1 VVAVAEDPV
10 EGGAVPVLVAGAG
23 PAGSTVALL
32 LARLGVPCT
41 VVERRGDIH
50 PLPRAVHLDDE
61 AVRVLQRI
69 GLAGAFARISRPATG
84 LRLVDARLRP
94 FAEFRRDRAAG
105 SHGHPESNLFDQ
117 PDLDRVLRAELVRHP
132 LVNLRVGTEVTG
144 LDQPPDAT
152 APVRVELSGPGGA
165 ETVWAQAVV
174 GCDGAGSAV
183 RAAIGSRLHD
193 LGFTDRWFVVDVRSA
208 RPIPTWGGVEQVC
221 GGRRAATFL
230 PLPGDRYRWEF
241 RMRADET
248 AEVLAR
254 PVRMAELIA
263 PWRVPLT
270 QLEVLRAAEYTF
282 RARLA
287 DRWRAGR
294 VLLLGDAAHLTPP
307 FIGQGL
313 GAGLRDAHNLAW
325 KLAAVL
331 GGGVPGVT
339 PEEVLASYQSERGAH
354 AEAVIRGAV
363 RVGRAMTGGAGVA
376 AALRRPLTGMLLRL
390 PGVRARAER
399 GIVPRF
405 PPGPLVDRA
414 RHRHDL
420 PGTVCPQPAVR
431 AGGVATPLDEVLGD
445 GYALLTA
452 GSVDAGLAAR
462 ARTLGART
470 VRLGHD
476 LADDGTLLA
485 WLAAGGA
492 SAALVRPDRVVQATS
507 PRT

>member
-1 VVAVAEDPV
+1 VAVDPT
-10 EGGAVPVLVAGAG
+10 ECGAVPVLVAGAG
-23 PAGSTVALL
+23 PTGSTAALL
-32 LARLGVPCT
+32 LAALGVQCT
-41 VVERRGDIH
+41 VVERRADIH

-69 GLAGAFARISRPATG
+69 GLADAFAGISRPAPG
-84 LRLVDARLRP
+84 LRLLDARLRP
-94 FAEFRRDRAAG
+94 FAEFRRDGAG

-144 LDQPPDAT
+144 LDQPPGANG
-152 APVRVELSGPGGA
+152 PVHVGLSCPRGA
-165 ETVWAQAVV
+165 GAVWAQAVL
-174 GCDGAGSAV
+174 GCDGAGSVV

-208 RPIPTWGGVEQVC
+208 RPIATWGGVDQVC
-221 GGRRAATFL
+221 GARRAATFL

-241 RMRADET
+241 RMRANET
-248 AEVLAR
+248 AEELGR
-254 PVRMAELIA
+254 PARMAELTA

-287 DRWRAGR
+287 DRWRLGR

-331 GGGVPGVT
+331 GGGLPGVA
-339 PEEVLASYQSERGAH
+339 PDAVLDSYQSERGAH
-354 AEAVIRGAV
+354 AESVIRGAV
-363 RVGRAMTGGAGVA
+363 RVGRAMTGGAGVT

-390 PGVRARAER
+390 PGIRARAER
-399 GIVPRF
+399 GLVPRF
-405 PPGPLVDRA
+405 PAGPLVDRV

-431 AGGVATPLDEVLGD
+431 AGGPAMRLDEVLGD
-445 GYALLTA
+445 GWALLTA
-452 GSVDAGLAAR
+452 GSVDPRLATR
-462 ARTLGART
+462 ARMLGART
-470 VRLGHD
+470 VRLGLD